1 MSALS
6 KKKLAQRLDAYGLG
20 YTQQEL
26 QRYIDDFLG
35 ILGDQLKQGTPIKIS
50 KFGTFE
56 VVDKTARVGRNPK
69 TKEEVIIS
77 RRKVVRFQSSPVLN
91 NRINHRENDV

>member
-1 MSALS
+1 MSSLS

-26 QRYIDDFLG
+26 QSYINDFVSL
-35 ILGDQLKQGTPIKIS
+35 IEEHLKKGTTIKLS
-50 KFGTFE
+50 KFGTFD

-69 TKEEVIIS
+69 TKEEVII
-77 RRKVVRFQSSPVLN
+77 
-91 NRINHRENDV
+91 